1 MDVKKFKPLKILPLE
16 DNISTLQ
23 KCYLPS
29 VYAEMLK
36 ECKVGCCILLRLSS
50 LTKCVCKLYWRSDLH
65 SAFCH
70 IDGSVMA
77 FSDCERTL
85 MGLPWEA
92 FSQTYSD
99 LALQQIQVLSCCV
112 AIRDLHLSV
121 VFESV
126 SDNKMWQ
133 EDTDALQDIVKD
145 VLKLYILVKD
155 SIVYTKN
162 LNQCQRFGIH
172 CIVIHDIGKSEFESD
187 PTVGRVV
194 SGTKIFVVHRL
205 SRVWLE

>member
-1 MDVKKFKPLKILPLE
+1 
-16 DNISTLQ
+16 
-23 KCYLPS
+23 
-29 VYAEMLK
+29 
-36 ECKVGCCILLRLSS
+36 
-50 LTKCVCKLYWRSDLH
+50 
-65 SAFCH
+65 
-70 IDGSVMA
+70 MA

-205 SRVWLE
+205 SRVWLEQLQNPHTEVPLGGLDDPYETLKEIICQRKLFQHATEKLGLRPCQQVRGDMN